1 MTEEKDGVLGLEPV
15 TEFLPSARFKS
26 GNNLVL
32 RDRRTTRLMIPGY
45 LHHSF
50 TDLRRLFNANILLG
64 YRRQQGIR

>member
-1 MTEEKDGVLGLEPV
+1 MTEEKDRVLGLEPV

-26 GNNLVL
+26 GNNLVQ

-50 TDLRRLFNANILLG
+50 TD
-64 YRRQQGIR
+64 